1 LALDAER
8 RLPLRAGERPKE
20 KRRIDGRSG
29 DEPVTL
35 REAPMSSSASTN
47 RSAGGTSAA
56 ECLLRSG

>member
-29 DEPVTL
+29 DQA
-35 REAPMSSSASTN
+35 EALMVAFVVGERVART
-47 RSAGGTSAA
+47 
-56 ECLLRSG
+56 